1 MRDTWNAE
9 HPCTCGEKA
18 MSRKKFTIE
27 GVEVRGWECKHCNE
41 TALHSEDAQKVLVLN
56 KLKKGIPV
64 KVGELG
70 ESLIIR
76 FPKELAEYY
85 KIEKGENL
93 ILKAESEK
101 KIEID
106 VE

>member
-1 MRDTWNAE
+1 MT
-9 HPCTCGEKA
+9 K
-18 MSRKKFTIE
+18 KKFVFG
-27 GVEVRGWECKHCNE
+27 GVEVRGWECEKCGESDIHGK
-41 TALHSEDAQKVLVLN
+41 DAQKVLVLN

-85 KIEKGENL
+85 NIEKGESL
-93 ILKAESEK
+93 VLKAETDK

-106 VE
+106 VS